1 MKNYSSICKI
11 IIGLLIIII
20 SSCSL
25 LPKLIPNYSILPI
38 DKNDN
43 KKTTNSKSNNLSITL
58 NENKETIVKLF
69 AKDYYDLEGSKYTYS
84 WDFFRKP
91 DNCEL
96 TISSN
101 NGEVF
106 EFSVSP
112 STENIGIYAIN
123 LTIDDRSGNIVTKAV
138 DVSVGTIP
146 VNLDGYPNALNTG
159 IKAKNLS
166 NEDLVATGSIHIKVK
181 GTKPIIDFGGES
193 KLRTFTFNSD
203 GTLTGESSDPSKGN
217 IYIDGKKL
225 IIKQLFVNDG
235 IFMYEKFWDNDLID
249 ECVIEEC
256 LIKSKNSNT
265 RPSYGI
271 SLKASP
277 RETSGDVVK
286 RTTIRYCTLFNE
298 RKYPRGENPHASGKA
313 ILAKG
318 CIIEN
323 CDISGFADG
332 IFISSN
338 NLIREN
344 YIHGL
349 HAYSP
354 AWDGK
359 GGDGTHSDGIQTT
372 GGTNNT
378 ITRNTID
385 TRGFY
390 NNSAIIIQ
398 DMAGEVSNLTISNNY
413 LLGGSYTFYV
423 KDRNDGYV
431 IEDNKQVLVHNN
443 PYSIRGESLTI
454 TDNIIYNVNEDRVF
468 AHSSQ
473 GDGHPIYNYT
483 YQKNKTHLD
492 GDALIW

>member
-1 MKNYSSICKI
+1 MKNVILLCKTLVI
-11 IIGLLIIII
+11 LLFLVI

-25 LPKLIPNYSILPI
+25 FPFDTSTFTSLVSK
-38 DKNDN
+38 KKDN
-43 KKTTNSKSNNLSITL
+43 ANSTNSKDQNLSITL
-58 NENKETIVKLF
+58 KEDEETIVKLF
-69 AKDYYDLEGSKYTYS
+69 AKDYYDLEGSNYTYS

-91 DNCEL
+91 DNCKI
-96 TISSN
+96 TFSSN
-101 NGEVF
+101 NSEVF

-112 STENIGIYAIN
+112 GTENTGIYAIN
-123 LTIDDRSGNIVTKAV
+123 LTIDDGSGNIVTKAV

-166 NEDLVATGSIHIKVK
+166 KEDLVATGSIHIKVK

-203 GTLTGESSDPSKGN
+203 GTLTGETSDPSKGN

-225 IIKQLFVNDG
+225 VIKQLFVNDG

-256 LIKSKNSNT
+256 LIKSKDSNT

-286 RTTIRYCTLFNE
+286 RTTIRYCTLYNE
-298 RKYPRGENPHASGKA
+298 RKNPRGENPHASGKA

-318 CIIEN
+318 CIIEY

-372 GGTNNT
+372 GGTDNT

-390 NNSAIIIQ
+390 NNSSIIIQ
-398 DMAGEVSNLTISNNY
+398 DMAGDVSNLTISNNY

-431 IEDNKQVLVHNN
+431 MEDNKQVLVHNN
-443 PYSIRGESLTI
+443 PYSINGDSLTI
-454 TDNIIYNVNEDRVF
+454 TDNIIYNVDEDRVF

-473 GDGHPIYNYT
+473 GDGHPIYDYT
-483 YQKNKTHLD
+483 YQDNKTHLD
-492 GDALIW
+492 GETLIW